1 MYNAK
6 HLEWHLGG
14 ENIVRTP
21 QVSVWSCQV
30 ASESF
35 DYVFKRLAAAHAKS
49 QDHRVTFGVFSFGA
63 DRTPSVSN
71 APSPGGVEEK
81 GCRFSDDPDGVAFRS
96 DHKNEQLYRLS
107 AAGPRQGRS
116 TIGIR
121 RFASSRP
128 FSTGVNEHGQ

>member
-6 HLEWHLGG
+6 HLEWHLDD
-14 ENIVRTP
+14 ENGRTP
-21 QVSVWSCQV
+21 QVSVWSCKV
-30 ASESF
+30 AGVTF
-35 DYVFKRLAAAHAKS
+35 VVFNRLAAAHAKS

-107 AAGPRQGRS
+107 AAGPRKGRS

-128 FSTGVNEHGQ
+128 FLTGVNEHGQ